1 MSGNTR
7 AVPTSPAKAAQWAGA
22 RLLFYVYVIVSLFT
36 VVGGFITAPL
46 MSWYFFGTWKFWKF
60 LDIAGKLF
68 LHGWMMS
75 LRILRGDYGGF
86 MFDVDLTSPPHSSPV
101 LSLVQLSPTWQH
113 GTSCGPCAR
122 CCEKINCPILDKQ
135 TGRCRGYDSF
145 FWRYFNCGRFPSA
158 QREIAY
164 YECPKWEMKPGLAPP
179 KTARPPRHPGAPIPS
194 GEPAMRT
201 E

>member
-1 MSGNTR
+1 MSGNTV
-7 AVPTSPAKAAQWAGA
+7 AVAASHPIRWAVA
-22 RLLFYVYVIVSLFT
+22 RIVFYIYLVVSLFS

-60 LDIAGKLF
+60 WDIAWKMF
-68 LHGWMMS
+68 LHGWMMGGRVV
-75 LRILRGDYGGF
+75 LGDYGGF
-86 MFDVDLTSPPHSSPV
+86 MFDVAIDSPPHSSPV
-101 LSLVQLSPTWQH
+101 LSLVQLNPTWEH
-113 GTSCGPCAR
+113 GKSCGPCAR

-158 QREIAY
+158 QREISY
-164 YECPKWEMKPGLAPP
+164 YGCPKWEMKPGVVPP
-179 KTARPPRHPGAPIPS
+179 ATARPPRRPGPPVPT

>member
-1 MSGNTR
+1 MSATPRTIQGT
-7 AVPTSPAKAAQWAGA
+7 PLEQAKWAGA
-22 RLLFYVYVIVSLFT
+22 RLVFYTYLIASLFS

-60 LDIAGKLF
+60 LDIAWKMF
-68 LHGWMMS
+68 LHGWMMA
-75 LRILRGDYGGF
+75 LRILGGDYGGF
-86 MFDVDLTSPPHSSPV
+86 MFDVPMVSRPHSSPV
-101 LSLVQLSPTWQH
+101 LSVVQLNPTWEH

-122 CCEKINCPILDKQ
+122 CCEKIKCPILDKQ

-158 QREIAY
+158 QREIDY
-164 YECPKWEMKPGLAPP
+164 YGCPKWEMKPGVVPP
-179 KTARPPRHPGAPIPS
+179 TTARPPHRPITAS
-194 GEPAMRT
+194 EPAMRT